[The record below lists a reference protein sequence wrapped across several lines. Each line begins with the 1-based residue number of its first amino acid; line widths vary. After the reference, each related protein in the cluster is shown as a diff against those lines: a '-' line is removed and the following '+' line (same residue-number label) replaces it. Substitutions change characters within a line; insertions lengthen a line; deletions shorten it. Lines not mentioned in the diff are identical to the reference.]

1 MMTRLQHIHNLL
13 VLTTMAG
20 HKTFSS
26 TFHKLLPAAQVKRYT
41 STHAALPVIASFGF
55 QIHRSVQNNVWPY
68 IDMSWQSNVRIFV
81 LTITF

>member
-1 MMTRLQHIHNLL
+1 MMTRLQHTHNLL
-13 VLTTMAG
+13 VLTTMAE

-26 TFHKLLPAAQVKRYT
+26 TFHKLLPAAQVERYT